1 MNVRDEQ
8 RFEEE
13 TRYVDYLG
21 EFLGIREKHTL
32 QWRESQ
38 CKALRLKDAL
48 CV

>member
-1 MNVRDEQ
+1 M
-8 RFEEE
+8 
-13 TRYVDYLG
+13 RYVDYLG

-48 CV
+48 CSLRTAEGE